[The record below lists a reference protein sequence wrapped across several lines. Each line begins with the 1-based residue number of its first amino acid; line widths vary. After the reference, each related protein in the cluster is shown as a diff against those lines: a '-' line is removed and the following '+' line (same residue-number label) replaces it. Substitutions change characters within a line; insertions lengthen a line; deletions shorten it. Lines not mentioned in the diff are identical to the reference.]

1 MASNVAG
8 DTEAHFKLNMLQTH
22 PEFIKKLPR
31 NMEVDEAD
39 KLVLSCKVD
48 GSPLPTVK
56 WFKDSEEVKPNN
68 EK

>member
-1 MASNVAG
+1 M
-8 DTEAHFKLNMLQTH
+8 MQTH

-56 WFKDSEEVKPNN
+56 WFKDSEEVKPND